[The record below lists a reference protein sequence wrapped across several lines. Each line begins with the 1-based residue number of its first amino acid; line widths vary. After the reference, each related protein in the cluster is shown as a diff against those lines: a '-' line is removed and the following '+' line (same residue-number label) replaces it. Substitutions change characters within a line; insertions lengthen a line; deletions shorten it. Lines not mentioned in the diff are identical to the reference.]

1 MSSSR
6 PNQYLRFVLAGC
18 LNEDFIL
25 PISGSPQDSV
35 LGGNLAYAAAGLSL
49 WGGTAGMVARV
60 GDDFPMGWLDRFRR
74 LKFDLKGVKTV
85 EGGMDVRRFI
95 GHQDEATYF
104 EDNPMQHYVDRGFPF
119 PQRLLGYKTRTLVPP
134 DPAVPQKQSI
144 QISDIPE
151 QYLEASGVHICPIDH
166 LSHIILP
173 SVFRQGRATTITLS
187 PSPSYMKST
196 FWGEIPGLL
205 SEITALIAQEREV
218 RSLFLGRA
226 SDLWEMAEALG
237 GMGPEFIVIQTVR
250 SGYYLYDHV
259 SHKRWVIPQ
268 YSAIIADPTGGMDA
282 FAGGFL
288 VGYRVEYDPL
298 EAALKGAIAASLTI
312 EGSGVFYALDAM
324 PGLRDARLE
333 SLRSLVR
340 EI

>member
-25 PISGSPQDSV
+25 PFSGSPQNSV
-35 LGGNLAYAAAGLSL
+35 LGGNLTYTAAGLAL

-60 GDDFPMGWLDRFRR
+60 GDDFPMQWLDRFHQ
-74 LKFDLKGVKTV
+74 LNFDLRGIKVV

-95 GHQDEATYF
+95 AHKDDATTY
-104 EDNPMQHYVDRGFPF
+104 EDNPMQHYVDRGFSF
-119 PQRLLGYKTRTLVPP
+119 PQRLLGYKTRPLVPP
-134 DPAVPQKQSI
+134 DPAIPQKQSI

-151 QYLEASGVHICPIDH
+151 HYLEASGVHICAIDH

-187 PSPSYMKST
+187 PSPSYMKPT
-196 FWGEIPGLL
+196 FWGEVPGLL
-205 SEITALIAQEREV
+205 SEITALIVHEREV
-218 RSLFLGRA
+218 RSLFQGRG
-226 SDLWEMAEALG
+226 SELWEMAEALG
-237 GMGPEFIVIQTVR
+237 GMGPEFVVIQTVR
-250 SGYYLYDHV
+250 SGYYLFDHI
-259 SHKRWVIPQ
+259 SHRRWVIPQ
-268 YSAIIADPTGGMDA
+268 YPSSVADPTGGADA

-288 VGYRVEYDPL
+288 VGYREDYDPL
-298 EAALKGAIAASLTI
+298 EAALKGAIAASLTV

-324 PGLRDARLE
+324 PGLRDARLD
-333 SLRSLVR
+333 SLKGLVR